1 MILYVII
8 LLSIIPTHYLLY
20 KILKKRFE
28 LSKRLNMNLTGILSI
43 TFGAIG
49 ALLADVLPDSLRG
62 NYASAGGDLTIIP
75 IMFISFF
82 SLTFML
88 VYVLV
93 INFVLLG
100 NKEDL

>member
-1 MILYVII
+1 MILYGII
-8 LLSIIPTHYLLY
+8 LLVILPTHYLLY
-20 KILKKRFE
+20 KIFKKRTK

-43 TFGAIG
+43 LPWAIG
-49 ALLADVLPDSLRG
+49 VFIVGVLPDSLRG

-75 IMFISFF
+75 IMFIGFF

-93 INFVLLG
+93 INLVLLN
-100 NKEDL
+100 NKEEL